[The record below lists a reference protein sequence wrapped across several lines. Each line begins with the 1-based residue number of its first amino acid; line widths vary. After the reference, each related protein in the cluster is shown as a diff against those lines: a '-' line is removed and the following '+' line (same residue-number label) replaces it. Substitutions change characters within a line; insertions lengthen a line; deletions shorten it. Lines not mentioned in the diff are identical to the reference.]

1 MESFGTIVKERR
13 EALGLSQEDLAAAAN
28 TSQGTIDK
36 IENNRSLRSR
46 FLPAV
51 FTALNLPLDLL
62 TKSTVTEVQFKN
74 QATTQAH
81 QPTFTKSEL
90 VGDVDLPIFA
100 AARGGLVED
109 SMLLTSEP
117 IDHVKRP
124 SPLAT
129 VRGAYGVYVI
139 GDSMSPVYE
148 QGDLVLVNPHLPARP
163 GDDVIL
169 CSSDGDG
176 SHYAIVKRL
185 IKSTPDEWL
194 LRQFNPPAGQS
205 NEFALYKD
213 EWPISHLVV
222 GSYKR
227 R

>member
-1 MESFGTIVKERR
+1 METFGNLVKERR

-51 FTALNLPLDLL
+51 FTALGLPLDLL
-62 TKSTVTEVQFKN
+62 SQNSPAEIHFKKQAASQAN
-74 QATTQAH
+74 QPILSKA
-81 QPTFTKSEL
+81 EL
-90 VGDVDLPIFA
+90 VKDNDLPIFA
-100 AARGGLVED
+100 SARGGLIED
-109 SMLLTSEP
+109 SMIVTSEP

-124 SPLAT
+124 SPLSS

-148 QGDLVLVNPHLPARP
+148 QGDLLLVNPHVPPRP

-169 CSSDGDG
+169 CSANGNG
-176 SHYAIVKRL
+176 EHYAIVKRL
-185 IKSTPDEWL
+185 IKSTSEEWH
-194 LRQFNPPAGQS
+194 LRQFNPPAGQEG
-205 NEFALYKD
+205 EFFLDKYD
-213 EWPISHLVV
+213 WPISHLVV

>member
-1 MESFGTIVKERR
+1 METFGTIVKERR
-13 EALGLSQEDLAAAAN
+13 EALGMSQEDLAAAAN

-51 FTALNLPLDLL
+51 FNALNLPLDMLA
-62 TKSTVTEVQFKN
+62 KSTASEVQFKSLAAN
-74 QATTQAH
+74 QAT
-81 QPTFTKSEL
+81 QPIISKTEL
-90 VGDVDLPIFA
+90 VGDADLPIFA
-100 AARGGLVED
+100 SARGGLIED
-109 SMLLTSEP
+109 SMIITSEP

-148 QGDLVLVNPHLPARP
+148 QGDLILVNPHLPPRP

-169 CSSDGDG
+169 CSDDENGG
-176 SHYAIVKRL
+176 HYAIVKRL
-185 IKSTPDEWL
+185 IKSTSDEWH
-194 LRQFNPPAGQS
+194 LRQFNPPEGEAS
-205 NEFALYKD
+205 EFTLYKD
-213 EWPISHLVV
+213 EWPTTHLVI